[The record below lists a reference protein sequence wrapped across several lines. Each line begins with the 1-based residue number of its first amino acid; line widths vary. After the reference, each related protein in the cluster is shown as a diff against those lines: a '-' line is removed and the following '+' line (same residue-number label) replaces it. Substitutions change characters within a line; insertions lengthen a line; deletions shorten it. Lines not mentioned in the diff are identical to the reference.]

1 MRDVELTG
9 GDRRIVVVVVDKD
22 EDAVAAVN
30 EVAARRDI
38 RAAQVTAVG
47 GFHAAEVGYF
57 DRERRDFQCIAVP
70 EQVEVLSLVGD
81 IAENQGRPALHAHAV
96 LGRRDGTTVGG
107 HLLRGEVWPT
117 LEVVIT
123 EVAASLRKSVDPET
137 GLALLSV
144 PPATDTVR

>member
-1 MRDVELTG
+1 MQEVELAG
-9 GDRRIVVVVVDKD
+9 GERRVVVVVVGKG

-30 EVAARRDI
+30 DVAERRDI

-47 GFHAAEVGYF
+47 GFQRAELGYF
-57 DRERRDFQCIAVP
+57 ERDRHDYVTIPVD

-81 IAENQGRPALHAHAV
+81 IAENQGRAALHVHAV

-123 EVAASLRKSVDPET
+123 EVARSLAKSVDPET
-137 GLALLSV
+137 GLALL
-144 PPATDTVR
+144 TLTR

>member
-57 DRERRDFQCIAVP
+57 DRERRDFQRIAVP